1 MEFRRVLFR
10 SGEHEVA
17 GCRSAHVVVEAV
29 AGAVRV
35 ALRRPQVGAVDLL
48 TDGLLVVDPPV
59 ARHATSLARRHGAAR
74 GGTRRN
80 EAERGGTVAR
90 NDEWRETTRS
100 GRCVRRSE
108 AHTSELQS
116 LMRI

>member
-59 ARHATSLARRHGAAR
+59 ARH
-74 GGTRRN
+74 
-80 EAERGGTVAR
+80 
-90 NDEWRETTRS
+90 
-100 GRCVRRSE
+100 RSE
-108 AHTSELQS
+108 ERLVGKECVSTLRSRWSTYHYKTKLDTPTHIIYHYKRNHQ
-116 LMRI
+116 